1 MFERDYDEFAAL
13 LDDAYDLI
21 GSGANK
27 IIGPGAKSMF
37 FAAMAKYPMSA
48 VRAALSAHCL
58 DRTRGRFTPKPADLI
73 EQIEMAIEN
82 DGRPGPEEAWAIALT
97 SVDEADT
104 VVWSQETAEAFGIC
118 RPVLDSS
125 GAISARK
132 SFLEA
137 YARLV
142 AASRAACQPA
152 QWSVSLGW
160 ETAKQTAALAKAGT
174 AGLLT
179 APTIAALLPAPI
191 GEPMLNAEARAQIA
205 NIRKLLKDS
214 AEAKAEKADRELEAD
229 WREETESKRRIAE
242 RVAQYQALNKGKC
255 GPL

>member
-1 MFERDYDEFAAL
+1 MLERDYDEFAAL

-73 EQIEMAIEN
+73 EQIEMANEN
-82 DGRPGPEEAWAIALT
+82 DRRPGPEEAWAIALT
-97 SVDEADT
+97 SLDEADT
-104 VVWSQETAEAFGIC
+104 VVWTQETAEAFGIC
-118 RPVLDSS
+118 RPVLESS

-160 ETAKQTAALAKAGT
+160 DTARQTAVLAKAGT
-174 AGLLT
+174 TGLLA
-179 APTIAALLPAPI
+179 APTVAALLPAPTC
-191 GEPMLNAEARAQIA
+191 EPIPNADGRAQIA
-205 NIRKLLKDS
+205 KIREMLMFS
-214 AEAKAEKADRELEAD
+214 VEEKAEKADRELEAD
-229 WREETESKRRIAE
+229 WRDQAESKRQVAA
-242 RVAQYQALNKGKC
+242 RVAQYHALNQNTYG
-255 GPL
+255 LM

>member
-1 MFERDYDEFAAL
+1 MFEKDYDEFAAL

-37 FAAMAKYPMSA
+37 FVAMAKYPMSQ

-73 EQIEMAIEN
+73 EQIEMAYEN

-97 SVDEADT
+97 TVDEADT
-104 VVWSQETAEAFGIC
+104 VVWTQEIAQAFGIC
-118 RPVLDSS
+118 RPVLESS

-142 AASRAACQPA
+142 TASRAACQPA

-160 ETAKQTAALAKAGT
+160 DTARRSVVLAKAMT
-174 AGLLT
+174 AGLLA
-179 APTIAALLPAPI
+179 APTVAASLPAPD
-191 GEPMLNAEARAQIA
+191 GEPRLSADARAQIA
-205 NIRKLLKDS
+205 SVRQMLKVS
-214 AEAKAEKADRELEAD
+214 AEEKAEKADRELEAG
-229 WREETESKRRIAE
+229 WRDEVESKRQVAAM
-242 RVAQYQALNKGKC
+242 VAQYQALNQNTG
-255 GPL
+255 GL